1 MLIPVKLSSFMFL
14 FHLVNHEIT
23 ITHVVCEFYESRM
36 FKQRYKHYPKITF
49 TMQPR
54 GVWTFHECSPYMQKC
69 NLHSNSCYFH
79 WWLTL
84 YCLL

>member
-54 GVWTFHECSPYMQKC
+54 GV
-69 NLHSNSCYFH
+69 
-79 WWLTL
+79 
-84 YCLL
+84 